1 MNIKKITAYAMT
13 TMIIFSSVVPVYA
26 ETKPTTPAAP
36 IAPYKLPAETEN
48 KNAEKADKTDKT
60 ENTINLTVESA
71 VKFGLEHNKSI
82 ELLDNKIQL
91 ALVASQN
98 ANKNSD
104 DLKDAKKLL
113 NDASNQLF
121 DKRKQLSDGQAQVD
135 NAKALLSNGIAP
147 IPLKVPIPGVGEI
160 PIPAGANIRD
170 TLIKSGIPATIAD
183 NIVPKVVAQAEA
195 QLNSK
200 QDTID
205 EGNLAIAE
213 AEKTFELKQEQF
225 KEVMKDTSEKI
236 GTKIDYNT
244 IINLDA
250 NDASKLMVTMAGVNL
265 DVTRYAKEIYKNQIA
280 MLIQKNYYDALYAE
294 KMYSLKKTAMERGLK
309 QYNMVKLSYENGMK
323 AKDDLLLSKMY
334 YDSTVITLNLAE
346 ASYKNALYELKENMN
361 LDMDA
366 KISLTD
372 SMLKDVTS
380 EKLEE
385 GLKSGLTNKIEIQ
398 QTLGQLAIY
407 QLNEELLNSRP
418 EYRTNSRAITEAK
431 LLKKGAEI
439 QLEKTKTTVKSDIS
453 QSYETMVAAG
463 EMLKASGE
471 LVKNAEEVVRI
482 ANLKYEQGFGAEN
495 ALLKQLNLQDSSG
508 TIVELIAA
516 QEKLAEVEAQVAQI
530 RYSYTMAKIKYQKD
544 SGILLIK

>member
-1 MNIKKITAYAMT
+1 MNIKKITAYACAV
-13 TMIIFSSVVPVYA
+13 MIIFSTINPAYA
-26 ETKPTTPAAP
+26 ET
-36 IAPYKLPAETEN
+36 APYKLPAETES
-48 KNAEKADKTDKT
+48 KDSGKTDKKEKE
-60 ENTINLTVESA
+60 ENAINLTVESA

-91 ALVASQN
+91 ALVTSQN
-98 ANKNSD
+98 ANKNSE
-104 DLKDAKKLL
+104 DLKDAKKAL
-113 NDASNQLF
+113 NDASNKIF
-121 DKRKQLSDGQAQVD
+121 DGKKELIAGQARLDQ
-135 NAKALLSNGIAP
+135 AKALLSNGIAP
-147 IPLKVPIPGVGEI
+147 ISLKVPIPGVGEI

-183 NIVPKVVAQAEA
+183 SVVPQVVAQAES
-195 QLNSK
+195 QLELK
-200 QDTID
+200 QDEIKVNELKLT
-205 EGNLAIAE
+205 E
-213 AEKTFELKQEQF
+213 AEKIFKINQEQF
-225 KEVMKDTSEKI
+225 KEAIKDTSEKI

-244 IINLDA
+244 VISLDA
-250 NDASKLMVTMAGVNL
+250 DDASKLMITMAGVNL
-265 DVTRYAKEIYKNQIA
+265 DVTRYAKGIYKNQIA

-334 YDSTVITLNLAE
+334 YDSTMITLNLAE
-346 ASYKNALYELKENMN
+346 ANYKNALYELKKNMN

-366 KISLTD
+366 KITLSD
-372 SMLKDVTS
+372 SMLNDVTS
-380 EKLEE
+380 ENLEE
-385 GLKSGLTNKIEIQ
+385 GLKSGLTNRIEIQ

-418 EYRTNSRAITEAK
+418 EYRTNNRAITEAK

-439 QLEKTKTTVKSDIS
+439 QLEKTKTTVKSEIS
-453 QSYETMVAAG
+453 QSYQTMVAAG

-516 QEKLAEVEAQVAQI
+516 QEKLAEVESQVAQI
-530 RYSYTMAKIKYQKD
+530 RYSYTMAKIKYQND
-544 SGILLIK
+544 AGILLIK